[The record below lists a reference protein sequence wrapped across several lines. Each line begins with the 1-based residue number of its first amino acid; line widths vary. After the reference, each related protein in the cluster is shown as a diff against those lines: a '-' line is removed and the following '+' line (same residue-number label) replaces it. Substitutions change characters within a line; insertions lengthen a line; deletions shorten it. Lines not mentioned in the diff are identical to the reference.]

1 MKTSLSLSVLAFF
14 VLFTSFTGPVDP
26 PAKTAAKI
34 FQGYE
39 LSVMSSNA
47 NIVDVYVTWNPLS
60 SPNNVT
66 GVAIIDPLGFSTYTV
81 TMIEQPPRM
90 TLVSGVL
97 TASGWRCNFVNQNN
111 ASDYVVLNGS
121 LTMY

>member
-14 VLFTSFTGPVDP
+14 VLFNSFTPPVDP
-26 PAKTAAKI
+26 PAKTSAKL

-47 NIVDVYVTWNPLS
+47 NIVDVYVAWNTLS
-60 SPNNVT
+60 TPNNVT
-66 GVAIIDPLGFSTYTV
+66 SVTIIDPLGFSTYTV
-81 TMIEQPPRM
+81 TMMEQPPRM

-111 ASDYVVLNGS
+111 ASDYVILNGT
-121 LTMY
+121 LTTY

>member
-1 MKTSLSLSVLAFF
+1 MKKTLSLCVFAFF
-14 VLFTSFTGPVDP
+14 FLFTSFTPS
-26 PAKTAAKI
+26 TEHAAKVPLKL
-34 FQGYE
+34 FQGYR
-39 LSVMSSNA
+39 LSVMSNNA
-47 NIVDVYVTWNPLS
+47 SIVDVYVTWNTLS

-66 GVAIIDPLGFSTYTV
+66 GVMIIDPLGFSTYTV

-90 TLVSGVL
+90 TLVSAVL

-111 ASDYVVLNGS
+111 SSDYIILNGT